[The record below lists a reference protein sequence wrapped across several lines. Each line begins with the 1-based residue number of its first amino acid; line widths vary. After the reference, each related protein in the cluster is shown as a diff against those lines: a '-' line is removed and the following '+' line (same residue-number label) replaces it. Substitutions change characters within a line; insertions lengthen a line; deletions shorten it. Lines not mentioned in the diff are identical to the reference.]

1 MGRRT
6 LGERSVQYIGPVI
19 WNSLVTIVT
28 SSLWQAF
35 VFTLLFSQNWKPVS
49 CPLRTDLSFYQSITS
64 NACICCGCLGVCMH
78 RVWQNL
84 PPSFVSIRMNFNKIP
99 QINYSAYKR
108 FNVALVLR
116 CTPNNCSANKHFNV
130 ALVLR
135 CTPNNCSAYKPFNV
149 ALVLRCTPNNCSAYK
164 CFNVA
169 LVLRCTPNNYSAYF
183 NQL

>member
-1 MGRRT
+1 MDTCIFCVPRMGRRT
-6 LGERSVQYIGPVI
+6 LGERSFQYIGPALR
-19 WNSLVTIVT
+19 NSLPLSVRRKPI
-28 SSLWQAF
+28 SS
-35 VFTLLFSQNWKPVS
+35 
-49 CPLRTDLSFYQSITS
+49 PLHTDLSFYQSITS

-99 QINYSAYKR
+99 QINNSAYKR

-135 CTPNNCSAYKPFNV
+135 CTPNNCSAYK
-149 ALVLRCTPNNCSAYK
+149 